1 MKKPRCAGSNPVDPM
16 HLKYLKLSECP
27 SLTEFITAIPRNLTA
42 DSVSQSSLELKN
54 GEGWFYGILLA

>member
-1 MKKPRCAGSNPVDPM
+1 M

-27 SLTEFITAIPRNLTA
+27 SLTEFLMANLRNLTA
-42 DSVSQSSLELKN
+42 NPASQRSLELKN